1 MSVKDRLDKSTMFVD
16 RFIHY
21 VDRYGG
27 PRVLRSPIR
36 RNNHKRLLL
45 ANRALW
51 LYETR

>member
-1 MSVKDRLDKSTMFVD
+1 LSIKYKLDNSMAFVN
-16 RFIHY
+16 RCLHY